1 MTLNEAAILDQ
12 KIAVGLVENPCCWA
26 LEAFAAHAPAGT
38 AAVEIGAFRG
48 RTAAWLAL
56 GVSKGN
62 GAKVFSV
69 DPWENGSIPSN
80 YADNAASVAEYTMS
94 KTRLGFDVHMQ
105 RTGAAE
111 FVTPVQATAVA
122 AAKTYD
128 GPPVS
133 LLWHDGLHRAQD
145 VAADL
150 RAWMKHMADD
160 AVIVL
165 HDTDDDRLGVA
176 EGARRVLTTKVNS
189 AKWSWGGQIVHRWAK
204 NAQKKP
210 GQRRRGFTII
220 YSREST
226 FPQLRAPITER
237 ICK

>member
-1 MTLNEAAILDQ
+1 MLNVEAITDQ

-26 LEAFAAHAPAGT
+26 LEAFAAHAPTGT

-69 DPWENGSIPSN
+69 DPWEDGKVPSG
-80 YADNAASVAEYTMS
+80 YADRAPTVAEYTLTE
-94 KTRLGFDVHMQ
+94 TRQAFDAHMKL
-105 RTGAAE
+105 TGAAE
-111 FVTPVQATAVA
+111 FVTPVQATAVD
-122 AAKTYD
+122 AAKAYD

-165 HDTDDDRLGVA
+165 HDTDDDRLGVS
-176 EGARRVLTTKVNS
+176 EGAERVLTTKAN
-189 AKWSWGGQIVHRWAK
+189 AEKWAWDGRIVHQWAK
-204 NAQKKP
+204 NVDKEP
-210 GQRRRGFTII
+210 GKRRRGFTVV
-220 YSREST
+220 YTRGST
-226 FPQLRAPITER
+226 FPQLNAPITER
-237 ICK
+237 IGK